1 MLTTVSLACRR
12 EDWVAGVLGS
22 RGRAST
28 DANPEMVSD
37 DGVVPLS
44 VLIVDDHAGF
54 RHSARGLLEAEGLGV
69 VGEAAD
75 GLEAIGLARVLRPD
89 IVLLDVQLPGLDG
102 FAVAERLAELVDPP
116 IVILT
121 SSRDAGTYRARLADS
136 PARAF
141 IAKRDLTG
149 DRLVS
154 LAS

>member
-1 MLTTVSLACRR
+1 LTAVSLACGR
-12 EDWVAGVLGS
+12 EDRVAEVLGS

-28 DANPEMVSD
+28 DANTENVGD
-37 DGVVPLS
+37 DCRVPLS

-54 RHSARGLLEAEGLGV
+54 RRSARGLLEAEGLRV

-75 GLEAIGLARVLRPD
+75 GLEAIDLVRVIRPD

-102 FAVAERLAELVDPP
+102 FEVAERLAELVDPP
-116 IVILT
+116 IVVLI
-121 SSRDAGTYRARLADS
+121 SSRDAGTYRGRLADS

-149 DRLVS
+149 DRLAS